1 MSNEI
6 TASELK
12 ALGGE
17 YTMIDIRDEAA
28 FEYGHIDG
36 AINIPQDRLSTAEL
50 PAEGKLIVYCKSGIL
65 SGEAAE
71 LLRSR
76 GVHVTREI
84 IEPWRF
90 DTARNRSLELV
101 RSDADICVCT
111 DLDEVFHPGWRRAL
125 EEAWQKDTTR
135 ASYRYTWDFLPDG
148 AEGHVFWL
156 DKIHA
161 RHGYLWTHPVHEVLA
176 WQGKPEEE
184 RRVCVPGMQ
193 LDHHADDQKSRGQ
206 YLPLLELS
214 VAEAPEDDR
223 NMHYLGR
230 EYLFHGRYD
239 ECIRTLKRHLALK
252 SATWADERCAS
263 MRYIAAAYLAKG
275 ERKEAERWLW
285 RAAAEAPHL
294 REPYMDWAR
303 MLYSLEDWEGV
314 AFLTGRAL
322 AITRRERTY
331 ITEGAAWGSEP
342 WDLRAIALYRLGR
355 LREALTA
362 AERAC
367 ELSPGDERLRNNAA
381 LIRREA
387 I

>member
-1 MSNEI
+1 MKI
-6 TASELK
+6 
-12 ALGGE
+12 
-17 YTMIDIRDEAA
+17 
-28 FEYGHIDG
+28 
-36 AINIPQDRLSTAEL
+36 
-50 PAEGKLIVYCKSGIL
+50 IVYAICKNESRFAARWL
-65 SGEAAE
+65 RSMGEADGIYV
-71 LLRSR
+71 LDTGSTDDTVSILRD
-76 GVHVTREI
+76 GGAQVTEENI
-84 IEPWRF
+84 APWRF
-90 DTARNRSLELV
+90 DAARNRSLALV
-101 RSDADICVCT
+101 PEDADICVCT

-184 RRVCVPGMQ
+184 KRITVAGIQ
-193 LDHHADDQKSRGQ
+193 LDHHADHQKSRGQ

-230 EYLFHGRYD
+230 EYLFHGRYND
-239 ECIRTLKRHLALK
+239 CIRTLKRHLALK

-294 REPYMDWAR
+294 REPFMDLAR
-303 MLYSLEDWEGV
+303 LYYENRQWEGV
-314 AFLTGRAL
+314 ACAASRAL
-322 AITRRERTY
+322 QITDRTETY
-331 ITEGAAWGSEP
+331 ITDCAAWGSQP
-342 WDLRAIALYRLGR
+342 WDYLALGLYYTGRAKEALPAAQKACALSPNDQR
-355 LREALTA
+355 LREN
-362 AERAC
+362 
-367 ELSPGDERLRNNAA
+367 LR
-381 LIRREA
+381 LIRRKAAETE
-387 I
+387 